1 MTAPLSLSLVIPAF
15 NESATLPALLERC
28 SRGLLSP
35 GVELLVVDN
44 GSTDATPEL
53 LEGLLPAYPQAR
65 SVRVPQNLGY
75 GYGILA
81 GLKAARGDILGWT
94 HADLQTPPEDALRG
108 LRLFGEATNPTL
120 LFVKGLRHG
129 RPLADA
135 FFTVGMALFETVMLG
150 SRLWDI
156 NAQPTLFHRS
166 FYQAWNQPPHDFSLD
181 LFAFYMARA
190 RGLAV
195 RRFPV
200 EFGQRAHGLSRWNI
214 DWRAK
219 MKFIGRTLDYSFKL
233 RRSLSESP

>member
-15 NESATLPALLERC
+15 NESPTLPALFERC

-35 GVELLVVDN
+35 GVELIVVDN

-53 LEGLLPAYPQAR
+53 LESLLPAYPQAR

-75 GYGILA
+75 GHGILA
-81 GLKAARGDILGWT
+81 GLQAARGDILGWT

-108 LRLFGEATNPTL
+108 LRLFGEAPNPEF
-120 LFVKGLRHG
+120 LFVKGLRQG

-135 FFTVGMALFETVMLG
+135 FFTAGMALFETVMLG

-166 FYQAWNQPPHDFSLD
+166 FYRAWSQPPDDFSLD
-181 LFAFYMARA
+181 LFAFYVARA
-190 RGLAV
+190 RGLTV